1 MVGLILWL
9 SNGLVSPVY
18 DLLPDGKKRNRLVG
32 PGMLLTGA
40 VALTI
45 YLVAL
50 GLTFLVANENPAT
63 AKRVVVIGRPGTTMT
78 AALELTLAAAGLVAI
93 GGFGGPFVRDCFG
106 LRWRRLYATANMAS

>member
-50 GLTFLVANENPAT
+50 GLTFLVANEIPAP
-63 AKRVVVIGRPGTTMT
+63 AERVVVLGRPGTTMT
-78 AALELTLAAAGLVAI
+78 AGLELTRSAAGPVASV
-93 GGFGGPFVRDCFG
+93 GFGGTVVRVRF
-106 LRWRRLYATANMAS
+106 RVRRRGMAGV